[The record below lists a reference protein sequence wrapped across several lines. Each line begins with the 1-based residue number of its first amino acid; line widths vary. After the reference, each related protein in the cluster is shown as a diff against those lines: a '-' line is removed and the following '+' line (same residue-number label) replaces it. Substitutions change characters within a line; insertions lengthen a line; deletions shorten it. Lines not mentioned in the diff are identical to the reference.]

1 MFEYEFSRS
10 LIWQSNF
17 KESNGKKFSSKNN
30 QENEN
35 PWSNDKRKEI
45 SLITRSKKLSRR
57 LISYRQGK
65 LSSIEP
71 HVVRSNSLE
80 ALSTNMTKNRLRL
93 FATLVERRPTNLTEL
108 AHLLQKDYALV
119 RRDARILEGMG
130 LIKLEKVGK
139 EAHNKQGSKVKFSEV
154 KPVPLYKR
162 IIFDF
167 PVAEPVSVKKKFL
180 NSHRPRFA
188 VQ

>member
-1 MFEYEFSRS
+1 MKKQLKSKVFIFRYDPDSSFEGMFEEFW
-10 LIWQSNF
+10 IAV
-17 KESNGKKFSSKNN
+17 
-30 QENEN
+30 
-35 PWSNDKRKEI
+35 D
-45 SLITRSKKLSRR
+45 
-57 LISYRQGK
+57 GK

-93 FATLVERRPTNLTEL
+93 FAALVERRPTNLTEL
-108 AHLLQKDYALV
+108 AHFLQKDYALV

-188 VQ
+188 V